1 MYLVVDAAVAHED
14 LERALVT
21 PVLVP
26 GVNTEPVV
34 LTIFDTPADDLDGM
48 TTESITSHVLVH
60 SRRISLEVFINSE
73 SSRDRAMGHDLHLN
87 VVNSCDSIGRS
98 SFNLVVAVVDR

>member
-21 PVLVP
+21 PILVP
-26 GVNTEPVV
+26 GVYTEPVV
-34 LTIFDTPADDLDGM
+34 LTILDTPADNLDGM

-60 SRRISLEVFINSE
+60 SRRISLEVLINSE
-73 SSRDRAMGHDLHLN
+73 SSRDRAVGHDLHLN
-87 VVNSCDSIGRS
+87 VVNSCDSVGRS
-98 SFNLVVAVVDR
+98 SFDLVIAVVDR

>member
-87 VVNSCDSIGRS
+87 VVNSRDSVVEAPLTLS
-98 SFNLVVAVVDR
+98 SP

>member
-21 PVLVP
+21 PILVP
-26 GVNTEPVV
+26 GVDTEPVV
-34 LTIFDTPADDLDGM
+34 LTILDTPADNLDGM

-60 SRRISLEVFINSE
+60 SRRISLEVLINSE
-73 SSRDRAMGHDLHLN
+73 SSRDRAVGHDLHLN
-87 VVNSCDSIGRS
+87 VVNSCDSVGRS
-98 SFNLVVAVVDR
+98 SFNLVVAVIDR